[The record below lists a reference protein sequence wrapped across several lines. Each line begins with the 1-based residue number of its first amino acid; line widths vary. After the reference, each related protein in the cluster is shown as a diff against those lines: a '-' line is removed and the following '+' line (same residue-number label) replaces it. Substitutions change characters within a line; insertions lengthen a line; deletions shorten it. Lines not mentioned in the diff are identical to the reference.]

1 MDIMKDVK
9 AVIFDLGGVVIS
21 SPMQAFFDAEKRM
34 GLTPNFLNK
43 VIVANG
49 EKSAWAR
56 LERGELSMNQTFF
69 TAFDQEMSDAGAP
82 GLNSKALMQNMA
94 SSATVNECMITAIQ
108 KLKANGFKVAA
119 LTNNWRDPQT
129 DGFAIP
135 LKDNFDLL
143 VESAVEG
150 MQKPDPRIYQICCQR
165 LGVNPEQAIF
175 LDDIGR
181 NVKAA
186 RALGMQTIKVS
197 DPVVALKELEGL
209 VGTPLLD
216 KPIH

>member
-1 MDIMKDVK
+1 MKDVK

-21 SPMQAFFDAEKRM
+21 SPMQAFFDAEKRL
-34 GLTPNFLNK
+34 GLAPNFLNK

-56 LERGELSMNQTFF
+56 LERGELSMNQAFF

-94 SSATVNECMITAIQ
+94 SSATVNQCMITAIQ

-165 LGVNPEQAIF
+165 LGINPEQSIF

-197 DPVVALKELEGL
+197 VPLVALKELEAL
-209 VGTPLLD
+209 VGISLLD
-216 KPIH
+216 K

>member
-1 MDIMKDVK
+1 MKDVK

-209 VGTPLLD
+209 VDTPLLD

>member
-21 SPMQAFFDAEKRM
+21 SPMQAFFDAEKRL
-34 GLTPNFLNK
+34 GLAPNFLNK

-56 LERGELSMNQTFF
+56 LERGELSMNQAFF
-69 TAFDQEMSDAGAP
+69 TAFDQEVSDAGAP

-94 SSATVNECMITAIQ
+94 SSATVNQCMITAIQ

-165 LGVNPEQAIF
+165 LGVKPEQAIF

-197 DPVVALKELEGL
+197 DPLVALKELEALL
-209 VGTPLLD
+209 VISLLID
-216 KPIH
+216 

>member
-1 MDIMKDVK
+1 MKDVK

-21 SPMQAFFDAEKRM
+21 SPMQAFFEAEKRL
-34 GLTPNFLNK
+34 GLAPNFLNK

-49 EKSAWAR
+49 ENSAWAR
-56 LERGELSMNQTFF
+56 LERGELSMNQAFF

-94 SSATVNECMITAIQ
+94 SSATVNQCMITAIQ

-165 LGVNPEQAIF
+165 LGVNPEQSIF

-197 DPVVALKELEGL
+197 DPLVALKELEAL
-209 VGTPLLD
+209 VGMPLLD
-216 KPIH
+216 K

>member
-1 MDIMKDVK
+1 MKDVK

-21 SPMQAFFDAEKRM
+21 SPMQAFFDAEIRL

-56 LERGELSMNQTFF
+56 LERGELFMNEAFF
-69 TAFDQEMSDAGAP
+69 TAFDKEMSDAGAP

-94 SSATVNECMITAIQ
+94 SSATVNQCMITAIE

-129 DGFAIP
+129 GGFAIP

-165 LGVNPEQAIF
+165 LGINPEQAIF

-197 DPVVALKELEGL
+197 DPVLALKELEAL
-209 VGTPLLD
+209 VGISLLD
-216 KPIH
+216 

>member
-1 MDIMKDVK
+1 MNEVK
-9 AVIFDLGGVVIS
+9 AIIFDLGGVVIS
-21 SPMQAFFDAEKRM
+21 SPMQAFFDAEKRL

-49 EKSAWAR
+49 EKSAWAK
-56 LERGELSMNQTFF
+56 LERGELSMDQAFF
-69 TAFDQEMSDAGAP
+69 TAFDKEMSDAGAP
-82 GLNSKALMQNMA
+82 GLNSKALMQDMA
-94 SSATVNECMITAIQ
+94 SSASVNTCMITAIE
-108 KLKANGFKVAA
+108 KLKAKGFKVAA

-129 DGFAIP
+129 SGFAKP
-135 LKDNFDLL
+135 LKESFDIL

-150 MQKPDPRIYQICCQR
+150 IKKPDPRIYQICCDR
-165 LGVNPEQAIF
+165 LGINPDNAIF

-197 DPVVALKELEGL
+197 DPVLALKELEAL
-209 VGTPLLD
+209 VGMPLLD
-216 KPIH
+216 

>member
-1 MDIMKDVK
+1 MKDVK

-21 SPMQAFFDAEKRM
+21 SPMQAFFEAEKRL
-34 GLTPNFLNK
+34 GLAPNFLNK

-56 LERGELSMNQTFF
+56 LERGELSMNQAFF

-94 SSATVNECMITAIQ
+94 SSATVNQCMITAIQ

-165 LGVNPEQAIF
+165 LGVKPEQSIF

-197 DPVVALKELEGL
+197 DPLVALKELEAL
-209 VGTPLLD
+209 VGMPLLD
-216 KPIH
+216 KTIN

>member
-1 MDIMKDVK
+1 MKDVK

-186 RALGMQTIKVS
+186 RALGMQTIKVI

-209 VGTPLLD
+209 VDTPLLD

>member
-21 SPMQAFFDAEKRM
+21 SPMQAFFDAEKRL
-34 GLTPNFLNK
+34 GLAPNFLNK

-56 LERGELSMNQTFF
+56 LERGELSMNQAFF

-94 SSATVNECMITAIQ
+94 SSATVNQCMITAIQ

-165 LGVNPEQAIF
+165 LGVKPEQAIF

-197 DPVVALKELEGL
+197 DPLVALKELEALL
-209 VGTPLLD
+209 VISLLID
-216 KPIH
+216 

>member
-209 VGTPLLD
+209 VDTPLLD